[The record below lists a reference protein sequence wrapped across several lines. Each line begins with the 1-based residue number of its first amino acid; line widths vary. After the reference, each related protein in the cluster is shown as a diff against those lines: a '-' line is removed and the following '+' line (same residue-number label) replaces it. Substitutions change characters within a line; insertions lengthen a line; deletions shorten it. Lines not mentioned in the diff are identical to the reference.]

1 MSTCA
6 DTLWNESRPVTAW
19 AGITFGEAGG
29 ADAGRVV
36 AIDRNRPRG
45 TGLTGD
51 VPAELGR
58 LTALKSLKLGSNQLT
73 SVPAELGRA
82 VQVDSITSRIP
93 IAYGVRNQRLKL
105 EYHKPVLPFAFNFNL
120 RR

>member
-1 MSTCA
+1 MTHFAQS
-6 DTLWNESRPVTAW
+6 DSHQWRGDS
-19 AGITFGEAGG
+19 GEFVIQPCNTPGRLAALKLLSLGG
-29 ADAGRVV
+29 
-36 AIDRNRPRG
+36 NQ
-45 TGLTGD
+45 LTS

-120 RR
+120 LR